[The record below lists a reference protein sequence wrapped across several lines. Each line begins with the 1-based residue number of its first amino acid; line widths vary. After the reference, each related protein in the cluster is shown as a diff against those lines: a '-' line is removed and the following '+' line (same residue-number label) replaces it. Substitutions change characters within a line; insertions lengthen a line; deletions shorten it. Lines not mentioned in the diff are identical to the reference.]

1 MKFKKLFITLFLIIF
16 IVLYSFPSY
25 CTSKEEL
32 NITAGAAVLMDS
44 KTGKLLYDKNADEK
58 MYPASTTKIVTA
70 ILTIEN
76 CELNELVIVPYE
88 ALAIIPSGY
97 AIAALQVGEQLTV
110 SQLLQVMMV
119 HSANDAANVLAYH
132 ISGSIE
138 NFAILMNDKISE
150 LGLTNTHFT
159 NPSGKHDENHYT
171 TANDLAKIMQYCMSN
186 NTFREYAGLKHCNIP
201 ATNKYEQRV
210 FSNTNELLTAS
221 NYFYEYAIAGKTGY
235 TTEAK
240 NCLVSVANKNG
251 LELISVILSVGIYSD
266 NTSAKFVETKL
277 LFEYGFENYTM
288 RKLRDSDSCIEQIE
302 ISNGTKDTRNLDLLL
317 TNDINVLINQSDL
330 KTEFSPEINVD
341 DNLKAPISQGQIVG
355 KVYYTI
361 DEITYSA
368 DLKASHDVEK
378 SNFLSLMIKVFLILI
393 ILFILHRLLFDNNG
407 NNRNK
412 KYKKYKKRNKKY
424 SYDRF

>member
-16 IVLYSFPSY
+16 IVLYSFQSY
-25 CTSKEEL
+25 CVNKEDL
-32 NITAGAAVLMDS
+32 NITAGAAVLIDS
-44 KTGKLLYDKNADEK
+44 KTGKILYDKNADKK
-58 MYPASTTKIVTA
+58 MYPASTTKIMTA

-76 CELNELVIVPYE
+76 CELNELVVVPYE
-88 ALAIIPSGY
+88 AIAIIPSGY

-119 HSANDAANVLAYH
+119 YSANDAANVLAYH

-159 NPSGKHDENHYT
+159 NPSGKHDVNHYT
-171 TANDLAKIMQYCMSN
+171 TANDLAKLMQYCMTN
-186 NTFREYAGLKHCNIP
+186 DTFRSYAGLKHCNIP
-201 ATNKYEQRV
+201 ATNKYDQRV
-210 FSNTNELLTAS
+210 FSNTNELITAS

-235 TTEAK
+235 TSEAK

-277 LFEYGFENYTM
+277 LFEYGFENYM
-288 RKLRDSDSCIEQIE
+288 IRKLRDSDSSIEQIE

-317 TNDINVLINQSDL
+317 VNDINVLINQSDL
-330 KTEFSPEINVD
+330 NTDFSPEVTID

-355 KVYYTI
+355 KVNYTI
-361 DEITYSA
+361 DDITYSV
-368 DLKASHDVEK
+368 DLKASHNVEK
-378 SNFLSLMIKVFLILI
+378 SNFLSLIIKIFLIFV
-393 ILFILHRLLFDNNG
+393 ILYILYKLLFE
-407 NNRNK
+407 NNRNGGNK

-424 SYDRF
+424 VYNKF